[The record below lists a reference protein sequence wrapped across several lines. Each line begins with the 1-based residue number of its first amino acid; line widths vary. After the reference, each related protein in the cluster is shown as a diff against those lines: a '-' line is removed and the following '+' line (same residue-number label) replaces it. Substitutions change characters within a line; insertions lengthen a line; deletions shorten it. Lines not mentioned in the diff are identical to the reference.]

1 MNDNKVDQKEPVF
14 VKSVVER
21 VEQNKGLRKGKERK
35 KNPKAPDNEK
45 KKT

>member
-21 VEQNKGLRKGKERK
+21 AEQNRDEAK
-35 KNPKAPDNEK
+35 D
-45 KKT
+45 